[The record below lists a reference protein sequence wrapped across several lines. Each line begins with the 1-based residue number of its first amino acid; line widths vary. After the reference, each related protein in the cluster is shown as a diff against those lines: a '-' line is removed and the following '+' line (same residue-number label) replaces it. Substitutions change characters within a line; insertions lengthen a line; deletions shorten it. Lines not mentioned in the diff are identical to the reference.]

1 MLSILHVTHQFT
13 YLYMYF
19 VKVNLYLKEFQES
32 NNYIKSYQEN
42 KIEFLDELYC
52 ILKLHLNLNIK
63 SDFQENSGF
72 SASLC

>member
-1 MLSILHVTHQFT
+1 MLHINLH
-13 YLYMYF
+13 LYMYF
-19 VKVNLYLKEFQES
+19 VKVNLYLKEFHES

-42 KIEFLDELYC
+42 KIEFLDERYC
-52 ILKLHLNLNIK
+52 ILKLHLNLNII